1 MKDKSGSIFDAK
13 AAAWDEDASKVK
25 LANDISDTIMR
36 EIALARDMNVLDY
49 GCGSGLVTFKLQPFV
64 KSITGMDSSKGMLE
78 VLRSKVE
85 RQNLKNVHISFMDL
99 EQCTE
104 VNDMF
109 HLIVSSMALHHI
121 KEPARLLKRFYDL
134 LLPGGCLG
142 IADLDR
148 EDGAFHKDN
157 TGVVHFGFER
167 PQLKRLLE
175 EAGFSKVRDV
185 TATTAIRIDKENSR
199 REFSVF
205 LMIAERE

>member
-1 MKDKSGSIFDAK
+1 MTAFGLTN
-13 AAAWDEDASKVK
+13 AAA
-25 LANDISDTIMR
+25 
-36 EIALARDMNVLDY
+36 IALDLSSDPV
-49 GCGSGLVTFKLQPFV
+49 P
-64 KSITGMDSSKGMLE
+64 DS
-78 VLRSKVE
+78 R
-85 RQNLKNVHISFMDL
+85 FD
-99 EQCTE
+99 
-104 VNDMF
+104 
-109 HLIVSSMALHHI
+109 LIVSSMALHHI

-157 TGVVHFGFER
+157 TGVAHFGFER

-175 EAGFSKVRDV
+175 EAGFSKVRDI

>member
-1 MKDKSGSIFDAK
+1 MKDKNGSIFDVK